1 MESLGEQLRK
11 KREEKN
17 LSLEELSYT
26 TRISVK
32 NLEAIEHDDYD
43 SFLLPPVYI
52 KGFIRAY
59 CRQVGLDDKEV
70 LRVYKEVRSSKQT
83 ETPQI
88 QQAMKKTPH
97 RNKVLML
104 LIVIAG
110 LVGVLLYIFYT
121 GCPFPGNSLANL
133 AKNITKSRGKTTL
146 SPEMPS
152 VQSASPPSHVQEPEA
167 MVQEPPREVLPQ
179 EPLPPV
185 ELVSPPAVSALKIK
199 IEGQANTWVEVTI
212 DSNPPFDVMLYR
224 GNVVS
229 WEANDKIELKVGNAG
244 GILMSVNNLP
254 LKPFGKSGEVVRLLF
269 QGNTFSLNG
278 REPQSLESWQEKK
291 EGQSTSG

>member
-32 NLEAIEHDDYD
+32 NLEAIENDDYD
-43 SFLLPPVYI
+43 SSPLPSVYI
-52 KGFIRAY
+52 KGFIRSY
-59 CRQVGLDDKEV
+59 CRQVGADETEV
-70 LRVYKEVRSSKQT
+70 LRVYKEVRASKKT

-88 QQAMKKTPH
+88 HQALRKTRH
-97 RNKVLML
+97 RNKVVIL

-110 LVGVLLYIFYT
+110 LLGVLIYTFYT
-121 GCPFPGNSLANL
+121 GCPFPENPIAEFAKKKTKPKVQAPIPQEVPSSQPELPPLEVPTPEERVQESSKEELPTENL
-133 AKNITKSRGKTTL
+133 PPAQ
-146 SPEMPS
+146 P
-152 VQSASPPSHVQEPEA
+152 VSPPSS
-167 MVQEPPREVLPQ
+167 L
-179 EPLPPV
+179 
-185 ELVSPPAVSALKIK
+185 ALKMK

-212 DSNPPFDVMLYR
+212 DTNPPFDVMLYR

-229 WEANDKIELKVGNAG
+229 WEAKDKIELKIGNAG
-244 GILMSVNNLP
+244 GIIMNVNNIP
-254 LKPFGKSGEVVRLLF
+254 LKPFGKSGEVVKLLF

-278 REPQSLESWQEKK
+278 REPQNLETWQEKK
-291 EGQSTSG
+291 EGQSTNG